1 VGPVVA
7 GEVASFFAEN
17 HNREVLDGL
26 VKLIRWP
33 APSQAQ
39 AAADALANKRF
50 VITGTLDAMPRDEAK
65 RRLQALGAKVSGSV
79 SRKTDYL
86 VAGANPGSKRSK
98 AEELGVTILDEDG
111 FLALINR

>member
-1 VGPVVA
+1 MGPVVA
-7 GEVASFFAEN
+7 RETVSFFAQE

-33 APSQAQ
+33 APSQTQ
-39 AAADALANKRF
+39 TADEALSNKRF
-50 VITGTLDAMPRDEAK
+50 VITGTLDSMPRDEAK
-65 RRLQALGAKVSGSV
+65 RRLQALGAKVSSSV

-98 AEELGVTILDEDG
+98 AEELDVTILDEEA
-111 FLALINR
+111 FLALIDP